1 MDELTKVTELC
12 AKLGA
17 APAQAEAM
25 AKQLLKRADQLAIE
39 RKQSREES
47 MAYLLRLLI
56 QGRNG
61 VVPAEFEADGDDSKK
76 RL

>member
-1 MDELTKVTELC
+1 MDELARLVELC
-12 AKLGA
+12 GKLGA

-39 RKQSREES
+39 RNKTREEC

-56 QGRNG
+56 QGNAG
-61 VVPAEFEADGDDSKK
+61 VVPPEFSAGKDDLKE
-76 RL
+76 